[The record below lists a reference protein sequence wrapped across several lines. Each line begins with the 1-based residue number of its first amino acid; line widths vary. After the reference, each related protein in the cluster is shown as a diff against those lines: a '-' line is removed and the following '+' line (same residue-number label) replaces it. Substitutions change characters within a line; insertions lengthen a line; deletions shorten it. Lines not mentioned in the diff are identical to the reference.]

1 MYHVCWEHLRTEPMS
16 PCSWRHRSRFPT
28 VCCWDANHGSSG
40 HITTPCE
47 AGGATTTGAICGNWW
62 CAALT
67 ASIFSLW
74 RSSSRFFICFRSF
87 ARLFWNHIFT
97 CNSKQMSSLEFFK
110 LDTNQFVVILQENY
124 NNNNLFRL
132 FCCVVM
138 EPNDTL
144 YAPYPLLATDRLYNA
159 KTTRRVK
166 LIGHT

>member
-1 MYHVCWEHLRTEPMS
+1 MSAAKHLRTEPTS

-47 AGGATTTGAICGNWW
+47 AGGAATTGAICCNWW

-67 ASIFSLW
+67 ASIFSLC

-97 CNSKQMSSLEFFK
+97 CNNKQMSSHEIFK
-110 LDTNQFVVILQENY
+110 LGTTRFVVILQEND
-124 NNNNLFRL
+124 NKNHLFKL
-132 FCCVVM
+132 FSSVVM
-138 EPNDTL
+138 EANDTL
-144 YAPYPLLATDRLYNA
+144 STPYPLLATNRLYNA
-159 KTTRRVK
+159 KTPCRVE
-166 LIGHT
+166 LIRHT